1 MAKSTNG
8 QAIIRAGERILER
21 EELVKLALAIG
32 LEKKATRPLAI
43 DLRNQ
48 GAFTEYFAILSATNA
63 RQVAAVAEEI
73 RLFFRDEL
81 GLQPVAVDGREQ
93 RTWILLDYGFLFV
106 HVFQEPTRELYSLE
120 KLWSKGRYITP
131 ADQELAEL
139 LAEVKAALPK
149 SSSASADD
157 SAGATV

>member
-1 MAKSTNG
+1 MAKKTDE
-8 QAIIRAGERILER
+8 QQIIRAGDRIIER

-48 GAFTEYFAILSATNA
+48 GAFTEYFAILSATNG
-63 RQVAAVAEEI
+63 RQVAAVAEDI

-81 GLQPVAVDGREQ
+81 GLMPVAVDGREQ

-120 KLWSKGRYITP
+120 KLWSKGRYMTP
-131 ADQELAEL
+131 DEKELSEL
-139 LAEVKAALPK
+139 LAEIKAALPK
-149 SSSASADD
+149 QASAGSEDLDSASL
-157 SAGATV
+157 

>member
-120 KLWSKGRYITP
+120 KLWSKGRYMTP

>member
-1 MAKSTNG
+1 MAKKTDE
-8 QAIIRAGERILER
+8 QQIIRAGDRIIER

-48 GAFTEYFAILSATNA
+48 GAFTEYFAILSATNG
-63 RQVAAVAEEI
+63 RQVAAVAEDI

-81 GLQPVAVDGREQ
+81 GLMPVAVDGREQ

-120 KLWSKGRYITP
+120 KLWSKGRYMTP
-131 ADQELAEL
+131 DEKELSEL
-139 LAEVKAALPK
+139 LAEIKAALPK
-149 SSSASADD
+149 RSAAGSEDLDSASL
-157 SAGATV
+157 